1 MEAEALRLLAA
12 AAVAAAA
19 GVAVAARVGV
29 PRLDAKRVAVAVAA
43 VAATAG
49 TAPAVTAHFLPVEEF
64 GAAYALAA
72 RLGGPSLHARAA
84 QLALVTVHVQLPLG
98 YAGVAYLRVAQTR
111 KNRLL
116 EVAAGERTAALYI
129 RGVAEFIVFTAAPYF
144 AQRSSMEILNHLCF
158 VDFANGV
165 ESSLRL
171 DTALADDGALAAAA
185 ASNMTIEAHA
195 SAL

>member
-1 MEAEALRLLAA
+1 M
-12 AAVAAAA
+12 
-19 GVAVAARVGV
+19 
-29 PRLDAKRVAVAVAA
+29 
-43 VAATAG
+43 
-49 TAPAVTAHFLPVEEF
+49 
-64 GAAYALAA
+64 
-72 RLGGPSLHARAA
+72 
-84 QLALVTVHVQLPLG
+84 
-98 YAGVAYLRVAQTR
+98 AYLRVAQTR

-195 SAL
+195 SALRSVVDTTYRILERRVFALPKIFLFPAVVARHPRMAAIALPALLAVDALKGKVVARLSTKVEELRREKKRLLSVRT